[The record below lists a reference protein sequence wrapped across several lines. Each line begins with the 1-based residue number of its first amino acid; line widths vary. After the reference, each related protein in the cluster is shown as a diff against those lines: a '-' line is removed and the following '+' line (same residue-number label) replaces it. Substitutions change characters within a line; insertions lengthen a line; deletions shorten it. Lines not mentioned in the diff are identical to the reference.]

1 MQKPYFYR
9 ITVFEEKHEV
19 NKMAEWNSGQY
30 LKFKNQ
36 RTQPAVD
43 LAKRISGISPH
54 KVLDIGC
61 GPGNSTAV
69 LKSVF
74 PSAHIVGIDNSEN
87 MIAKA
92 RSADPDLRFELMSVD
107 DICNSNTK
115 YDVIFSNACLQW
127 VPDHKKVL
135 PMLFDRLNENG
146 VMAIQMP
153 INTEEP
159 LFRIITEIVNE
170 EKWNFPS
177 SLHEQNRTLSGSEYF
192 DIISSL
198 TDTFDIWE
206 TTYYHDMPSVN
217 AMIEW
222 VKGTRLLPYIQSLN
236 ETKAAQLIDEIKQKA
251 VRVYKTQE
259 NGNIIFRFR
268 RLFITAVRKENK

>member
-1 MQKPYFYR
+1 MQKPYFYQ

-92 RSADPDLRFELMSVD
+92 RSANPDLRFELMSVD

-115 YDVIFSNACLQW
+115 YDAIFSNACLQW

-159 LFRIITEIVNE
+159 LFIIITEIVNE

-192 DIISSL
+192 DIIYPL

-268 RLFITAVRKENK
+268 RLFITATR

>member
-1 MQKPYFYR
+1 MQKTYFYR

-19 NKMAEWNSGQY
+19 NKMAKWNSEQY

-43 LAKRISGISPH
+43 LAKRISGINPH
-54 KVLDIGC
+54 TVLDIGC
-61 GPGNSTAV
+61 GPGNSTVV

-74 PSAHIVGIDNSEN
+74 PSADIIGVDNSEN

-92 RSADPDLRFELMSVD
+92 KSANPDLCFELMSVD
-107 DICNSNTK
+107 NICDSETK

-127 VPDHKKVL
+127 VPDHKRVL

-153 INTEEP
+153 VNTEEP
-159 LFRIITEIVNE
+159 LFRIITDTVNE
-170 EKWNFPS
+170 KKWNFSP
-177 SLHEQNRTLSGSEYF
+177 SLHEENKTLSGSEYF

-206 TTYYHDMPSVN
+206 TIYYHNMPSVN

-236 ETKAAQLIDEIKQKA
+236 ESDAVRFIDEIMQKA
-251 VRVYKTQE
+251 AKVYKVQK

-268 RLFITAVRKENK
+268 RLFITATR

>member
-1 MQKPYFYR
+1 
-9 ITVFEEKHEV
+9 
-19 NKMAEWNSGQY
+19 MAEWNSGQY

-92 RSADPDLRFELMSVD
+92 RSANPDLRFELMSVD

-115 YDVIFSNACLQW
+115 YDAIFSNACLQW

-159 LFRIITEIVNE
+159 LFIIITEIVNE

-192 DIISSL
+192 DIIYPL

-268 RLFITAVRKENK
+268 RLFITATR

>member
-1 MQKPYFYR
+1 
-9 ITVFEEKHEV
+9 
-19 NKMAEWNSGQY
+19 MAKWNSEQY
-30 LKFKNQ
+30 LKFKKQ

-43 LAKRISGISPH
+43 LAKRISGINPRT
-54 KVLDIGC
+54 VLDIGC

-69 LKSVF
+69 LKSIF
-74 PSAHIVGIDNSEN
+74 PLAYIIGVDNSEN

-92 RSADPDLRFELMSVD
+92 KSANPELNFELMSVD
-107 DICNSNTK
+107 DVCNSETK

-135 PMLFDRLNENG
+135 PMLFGRLNESG

-159 LFRIITEIVNE
+159 LFRIITETVNE

-177 SLHEQNRTLSGSEYF
+177 SLHEQNRTLSSSEYF

-222 VKGTRLLPYIQSLN
+222 VKGTRLLPYIQALN
-236 ETKAAQLIDEIKQKA
+236 ETDAVRLIDEITQKA
-251 VRVYKTQE
+251 VRVYKTQK

-268 RLFITAVRKENK
+268 RLFITATR